1 MRQKETEIHFR
12 VSVDAKNQLLHRAK
26 MSGKTTSQFLLDA
39 AFAADQNH
47 INPKGA
53 AAEEVQAKILNLLR
67 DNQKMQYI
75 IARLILRVGAEQL
88 HSVDEI
94 MKYFRQCQ
102 QDADEKF
109 GEG

>member
-1 MRQKETEIHFR
+1 MKQKEAEIHFR
-12 VSVDAKNQLLHRAK
+12 VSVDVKNQLLHRAK
-26 MSGKTTSQFLLDA
+26 MSEKTVSQFLLDA

-47 INPKGA
+47 INTK
-53 AAEEVQAKILNLLR
+53 EVQTKILNLLR